1 MTTSTSTKLS
11 VFILVMI
18 TFTGIAFGSHY
29 YNHQQQ
35 GYSVTGDT
43 GFSMPQYDNQTE
55 LLTQLLA
62 PFLLITIILQTGFE
76 RALRFA
82 FADDDD
88 PTLLDLT
95 ENKRPPGI
103 KRKSMVMALAVT
115 GMLVPTPFFQY
126 INDIITLVFGG
137 VFYLAV
143 FSIGF
148 GALYVLFRIISP

>member
-29 YNHQQQ
+29 YTHQQQ

-43 GFSMPQYDNQTE
+43 GFSMPEYETQTE
-55 LLTQLLA
+55 LVTQLLA

-95 ENKRPPGI
+95 EDRRPPGI

-126 INDIITLVFGG
+126 INKLVAWVFGG
-137 VFYLAV
+137 
-143 FSIGF
+143 SIYFLGIVA
-148 GALYVLFRIISP
+148 GLYFAYKLVTSLW